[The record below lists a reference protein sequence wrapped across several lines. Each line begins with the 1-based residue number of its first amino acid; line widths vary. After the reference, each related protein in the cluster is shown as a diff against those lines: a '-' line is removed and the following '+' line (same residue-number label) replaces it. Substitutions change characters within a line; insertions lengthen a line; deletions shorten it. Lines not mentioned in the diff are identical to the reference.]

1 MKAMAAKKAK
11 KVRIVVNVQVKARR
25 ALLEPRKDPQIDG
38 VAMVSGVRRC
48 LLFVLFAGQPMHKG
62 CFGAVE
68 NRYESSRFRRCKN
81 APT

>member
-1 MKAMAAKKAK
+1 MAAKKAK

-48 LLFVLFAGQPMHKG
+48 LLLFCLLDSQCTKD
-62 CFGAVE
+62 VSV
-68 NRYESSRFRRCKN
+68 R
-81 APT
+81 